1 MFQQGL
7 KLLSGVVLCMI
18 VCACMSKFDTNG
30 SAYVVR
36 PYIKDGYYTDGTFYY
51 DIDKTDAIV
60 IGTAKNERTL
70 VIPDAVGINEVTYPL
85 TKVQNLGVFNKE
97 TYETSQK
104 VTNNDNLTSL
114 TIGGNVKSFGKDVFF
129 SEVIYPSGYKKDEDD
144 KMRRFPNL
152 ETIIVIPGNETFDS
166 RNNCNAIIHTEKG
179 ELLLGCK
186 NSVVPSGVK
195 KISAAAFRGCQGLKQ
210 LTFPTSLN
218 IVAPYA
224 FSDSHLQ
231 SVDLPVDV
239 YHIGREAFYGCDS
252 LVSVSLYCNGV
263 SIDSRAFQHCSSLK
277 DSVSEVRFYTPHI
290 SVLSAEDVFDEGCNC
305 LLVPKG
311 QLATFESWKK
321 CFLTIKEMDK

>member
-18 VCACMSKFDTNG
+18 VCACMSKFDKNG

-129 SEVIYPSGYKKDEDD
+129 SEVIHLFTPLLISGKHS
-144 KMRRFPNL
+144 RQHHLLCTSHRFLQETPRQSFPRKRIPKIPCSAPNQ
-152 ETIIVIPGNETFDS
+152 
-166 RNNCNAIIHTEKG
+166 
-179 ELLLGCK
+179 
-186 NSVVPSGVK
+186 
-195 KISAAAFRGCQGLKQ
+195 KIQPNPHCPA
-210 LTFPTSLN
+210 
-218 IVAPYA
+218 
-224 FSDSHLQ
+224 Q
-231 SVDLPVDV
+231 SP
-239 YHIGREAFYGCDS
+239 E
-252 LVSVSLYCNGV
+252 
-263 SIDSRAFQHCSSLK
+263 
-277 DSVSEVRFYTPHI
+277 
-290 SVLSAEDVFDEGCNC
+290 
-305 LLVPKG
+305 
-311 QLATFESWKK
+311 
-321 CFLTIKEMDK
+321 